1 MGVLLLLG
9 SLIFLAFTKGEWHA
23 PTAILIDQRST
34 LGANGTIDV
43 RIRDAGTGLKRSR
56 IELES
61 DGIRTVL
68 ISEDYP
74 AETWR
79 RSTTFD
85 TTLSVPL
92 GGGEHKIAEGPATIR
107 VYAEDYSWL
116 RWFRS
121 RTPLLEHT
129 ISIDLTPPNLE
140 VLSREHYVNQGGA
153 DLVLYRTADDATRSG
168 VTIGDY
174 FFPGTAGL
182 FTDATIRVAFFAVPH
197 DVGPGATARVVA
209 EDEAGNLRALSL
221 HATVKQKHFPTK
233 DPAHLAR
240 LPRAQGSRDPGG
252 EWAPR
257 RTGPRERA
265 TSISIARCAVPTSS
279 AFARSRA
286 SRRRVPL
293 WSDGFLRQP
302 NAAPSSGFG
311 DHRSYVHD
319 GEEIDTQT
327 HLGFDL
333 ASVRRAEVTAVNT
346 GKVVLAAA
354 LGIYGN
360 AVIIDHGLGI
370 FSLYG
375 HLSTI
380 KVDVGQDVV
389 RGEIV
394 GRTGETGLA
403 GGDHLHF
410 SIMLYGIHINPVEW
424 WDARW
429 VETHVSSRLASYPRA
444 DDGPRTTLDRETRG
458 ARQAEHACGS
468 ARGRRRRGTRRAD

>member
-1 MGVLLLLG
+1 MVGVLLVLG
-9 SLIFLAFTKGEWHA
+9 SLIFLAFTKGEWNA
-23 PTAILIDQRST
+23 PTATLVDPSPT

-43 RIRDAGTGLKRSR
+43 RLRDTGTGLKRSR

-61 DGIRTVL
+61 EGVRTVL
-68 ISEDYP
+68 VSEDYP

-79 RSTTFD
+79 RSTVFD

-92 GGGEHKIAEGPATIR
+92 AGGEIKIAEGPATIR

-121 RTPLLEHT
+121 RKPLLEQT
-129 ISIDLTPPNLE
+129 ITIDLTPPNLE

-182 FTDATIRVAFFAVPH
+182 FADATIRVAFFAVPH
-197 DVGPGATARVVA
+197 DVGKNANARVVT

-221 HATVKQKHFPTK
+221 HAAVKQKHFPTK
-233 DPAHLAR
+233 TLRLSQGFLERKVPEILAANG
-240 LPRAQGSRDPGG
+240 LPDEPDLVKGYLYINRTMRRANELRIREVTRRS
-252 EWAPR
+252 APR
-257 RTGPRERA
+257 
-265 TSISIARCAVPTSS
+265 
-279 AFARSRA
+279 
-286 SRRRVPL
+286 PL
-293 WSDGFLRQP
+293 WTAGFLRQP

-346 GKVVLAAA
+346 GRVVLAAP

-375 HLSTI
+375 HLSAL
-380 KVDVGQDVV
+380 KVQVDQDVA

-429 VETHVSSRLASYPRA
+429 VETHVSSRLDSYPRA
-444 DDGPRTTLDRETRG
+444 DTRTNEVDREIDALDADHKTKPDGDDADEGTPRG
-458 ARQAEHACGS
+458 
-468 ARGRRRRGTRRAD
+468 

>member
-1 MGVLLLLG
+1 MVGVLLLLG
-9 SLIFLAFTKGEWHA
+9 GLIFLAFTKAEWHR
-23 PTAILIDQRST
+23 PTATLVDQRDT

-43 RIRDAGTGLKRSR
+43 RVHDVGTGLKRSR

-61 DGIRTVL
+61 EGIRTVL
-68 ISEDYP
+68 LSEEYP
-74 AETWR
+74 ADTWR
-79 RSTTFD
+79 RSTTFE

-121 RTPLLEHT
+121 RQPLLEHT
-129 ISIDLTPPNLE
+129 LRIDLTPPNLE

-153 DLVLYRTADDATRSG
+153 DLVLYRTAEDATRSG

-174 FFPGTAGL
+174 FFPGTPGL

-197 DVGPGATARVVA
+197 DVGRNATARVVA

-233 DPAHLAR
+233 TLRLSTGFLERKVPEILAANGLPAEPDLVKGYLYINRTMRRANELR
-240 LPRAQGSRDPGG
+240 IREVTRQSVPR
-252 EWAPR
+252 
-257 RTGPRERA
+257 
-265 TSISIARCAVPTSS
+265 
-279 AFARSRA
+279 
-286 SRRRVPL
+286 PL
-293 WSDGFLRQP
+293 WTASFLRQP

-346 GKVVLAAA
+346 GKIVLAAP

-375 HLSTI
+375 HLSAI
-380 KVDVGQDVV
+380 KVEVDQDVT

-394 GRTGETGLA
+394 GHTGETGLA

-429 VETHVSSRLASYPRA
+429 VDTHVTSRLASYPRA
-444 DDGPRTTLDRETRG
+444 DALVNDADRELE
-458 ARQAEHACGS
+458 ALD
-468 ARGRRRRGTRRAD
+468 ADREATPPGNDAGEDAPRS